1 LSSFGPS
8 NLPHLRSKEENER
21 VLHLS
26 IFLRGFYSLVHV
38 LRQPDV
44 RDASGILAEQM
55 DVGIQDRRIDGL
67 AVLAQDCF
75 RVSK

>member
-1 LSSFGPS
+1 MLQLFFIIIYYYFFACS
-8 NLPHLRSKEENER
+8 
-21 VLHLS
+21 
-26 IFLRGFYSLVHV
+26 FYSLVHV

-67 AVLAQDCF
+67 AVLPQDSF
-75 RVSK
+75 

>member
-1 LSSFGPS
+1 MLF
-8 NLPHLRSKEENER
+8 LYL
-21 VLHLS
+21 L
-26 IFLRGFYSLVHV
+26 IFACNFYSLVHI

-67 AVLAQDCF
+67 AVLPQDCF
-75 RVSK
+75 